1 MAVGPFNLA
10 TFSLIGGEAGH
21 AGDGHDWL
29 HWNIAGV
36 PRFLPGL
43 LLQTVVLPSGLQG
56 SGVLPY
62 GLGSDRVPLPVSPE
76 HTVLKEQPV
85 LNPDNPGDL
94 GDGLLSVTSL
104 HPEGAAAI
112 GG

>member
-1 MAVGPFNLA
+1 MAVGRIFNWQR
-10 TFSLIGGEAGH
+10 SLLRGH
-21 AGDGHDWL
+21 AGGTGDRHDGLRH
-29 HWNIAGV
+29 IAWIHH
-36 PRFLPGL
+36 FFPGL
-43 LLQTVVLPSGLQG
+43 LLQAVVLPSGLQG
-56 SGVLPY
+56 SGVFPY

-94 GDGLLSVTSL
+94 RDGLLSTTSL

-112 GG
+112 SG